1 MHLSGSIASLANCCY
16 VFSDTVLLADGTS
29 VGSDSGG
36 SDGGE
41 ESKACYNRDSMLR
54 LRARQ
59 MILVAQLLME
69 AKEERMKQ
77 LRHVRSL
84 TWFFLFWLG
93 TIIVYWNSWAWK
105 YAASPGKYTASATLH
120 LVVTLLL
127 LIHLG
132 VYWIGFS
139 LEGKRSIEWLF
150 LCLQAGLILLLTQMT
165 HLLILAL
172 ALSPLLFL
180 IATLTLKQIHS
191 VLLFI
196 GGDCLLLF
204 LYGETI
210 GPTRDWSDIWGG
222 GWAPGVGF
230 LGLFFLVTLLLYV
243 QQTKQAHER
252 TLVLLRELDEA
263 HAQLSTFALRI
274 EELTLMAERQRIARD
289 LHDTLVQG
297 VTGLLMQLGV
307 VRAQLRH
314 QKVERAQVL
323 LEQVMEQAS
332 DALAD
337 ARCAIGD
344 LRSGRTRSD
353 DLAEVVQEETS
364 RFTATTGLSCHADIA
379 ALSIL
384 PTPCCDHVV
393 RVISEGLANVAR
405 HAQASAVWI
414 QATAHK
420 SLLTI
425 QVRDN
430 GVGFDPDTISA
441 EMGKYG
447 LLGMRERARLI
458 GGQLEIVSTKGGG
471 TILCFH
477 IPIRPQES

>member
-1 MHLSGSIASLANCCY
+1 
-16 VFSDTVLLADGTS
+16 
-29 VGSDSGG
+29 
-36 SDGGE
+36 
-41 ESKACYNRDSMLR
+41 
-54 LRARQ
+54 
-59 MILVAQLLME
+59 
-69 AKEERMKQ
+69 MKQ

-84 TWFFLFWLG
+84 SWFFLFWLG
-93 TIIVYWNSWAWK
+93 SIIVYWNSWAWQ
-105 YAASPGKYTASATLH
+105 YATLPGKYTASTTLH
-120 LVVTLLL
+120 LAVTLLL

-139 LEGKRSIEWLF
+139 LESKRSRAWLF

-172 ALSPLLFL
+172 ALAPLLFL
-180 IATLTLKQIHS
+180 VAALTFKQIYS

-196 GGDCLLLF
+196 GGDCLLLA
-204 LYGETI
+204 LYGETL
-210 GPTRDWSDIWGG
+210 GSKQDWSDIWGG

-230 LGLFFLVTLLLYV
+230 LGLFFLISLLLYV
-243 QQTKQAHER
+243 QQAKQTHER

-263 HAQLSTFALRI
+263 HTQLSTFALRI

-307 VRAQLRH
+307 VRVQLRH
-314 QKVERAQVL
+314 QKVERAQAL
-323 LEQVMEQAS
+323 LEQVMEQAC

-353 DLAEVVQEETS
+353 DVVEIVQEEIS
-364 RFTATTGLSCHADIA
+364 RFTTTTGLSCHADIA
-379 ALSIL
+379 ALSTL
-384 PTPCCDHVV
+384 PTPCCEHVV

-405 HAQASAVWI
+405 HAQSSAVWV
-414 QATAHK
+414 QATAQK
-420 SLLTI
+420 SLLTL

-430 GVGFDPDTISA
+430 GVGFDPETISA
-441 EMGKYG
+441 ERGQYG

-477 IPIRPQES
+477 IPLRPQESENGGKEVCHDPSMLS